1 MDGEYWQDCQW
12 LVPSRFASVVPRVKA
27 TVGAMSWGPR
37 RWADLA
43 DLILSSPSSP
53 LDSVLAPSDA
63 LDRESEND
71 SRFVLGVENAW
82 EVGRNRSTFG
92 LSLHL

>member
-1 MDGEYWQDCQW
+1 MQQRLDDNALFVRKC
-12 LVPSRFASVVPRVKA
+12 
-27 TVGAMSWGPR
+27 GAL
-37 RWADLA
+37 ADLA

-53 LDSVLAPSDA
+53 FDSVLAPSDA
-63 LDRESEND
+63 NDRESEND

-82 EVGRNRSTFG
+82 EVGRKRSTFG